1 MAWEAAFWFWAQSRF
16 CLAGAAARCFPIVN
30 TTVLRLLAAALVLA
44 AGSPMAMAQAID
56 FAQARQRLLAGSDQ
70 LAAADKAVQSAQLR
84 CEGVQKLGGPALVA
98 TGMAFHYDLQARID
112 LDPARQQINGV
123 ASQLPPQMGGILG
136 QLPQLPGNYSLQQS
150 GQRAN
155 AGLALLWPLYNGG
168 LADAVRSGCAALAD
182 EALAAASGD
191 EQALQALLVQRYFG
205 AQLAARAAQLRA
217 SALDMVRAHDAAA
230 QQMLA
235 TGVISRL
242 ERLQAQAALAD
253 AQQQGRKAQDEAQLA
268 ATALARTLKAVVPLR
283 PSSPLF
289 VHSQPLPPLAGFIDS
304 ALQRHPGLSTV
315 QAKRREAGALHE
327 AQEALRRPQL
337 LGFGIGEIGGGSG
350 LSSTRRPNWAA
361 GVAVYWQLWDSVDRD
376 RLAASG
382 QRKIEQ
388 AEFAEAQARSDI
400 ALLVEKNWLAAE
412 HARSQYLAQQAQED
426 LARELLRLREAG
438 LREGTSTPLE
448 LIEARVNLAKVLTER
463 AQAAN
468 YYVQALAA
476 LLQSCGQGED
486 FARYL
491 ARADILIPAD
501 AP

>member
-1 MAWEAAFWFWAQSRF
+1 M
-16 CLAGAAARCFPIVN
+16 VK
-30 TTVLRLLAAALVLA
+30 TTVFWRLTATLALA
-44 AGSPMAMAQAID
+44 AGSAAAMAQSLD
-56 FAQARQRLLAGSDQ
+56 FAQAQQRLLAGSDQ

-84 CEGVQKLGGPALVA
+84 CEGVEKFGGPSLLA
-98 TGMAFHYDLQARID
+98 TGTALHYDLQANIN
-112 LDPARQQINGV
+112 LDPARQQVNGV
-123 ASQLPPQMGGILG
+123 VGQLPPQLGGIVG
-136 QLPQLPGNYSLQQS
+136 KLPQLPSDYNLQQN

-155 AGLALLWPLYNGG
+155 AALALLWPLYNGG
-168 LADAVRSGCAALAD
+168 LADAVRSGCAAQAD
-182 EALAAASGD
+182 EALAAAQGD

-217 SALDMVRAHDAAA
+217 SALAMVREHDAAA

-253 AQQQGRKAQDEAQLA
+253 AQQQARKAHDEAQLA
-268 ATALARTLKAVVPLR
+268 ATALARTLKAGAPLQ

-304 ALQRHPGLSTV
+304 ALQRHPGLSKV
-315 QAKRREAGALHE
+315 QAKRREASALHE
-327 AQEALRRPQL
+327 AQEALRRPQV
-337 LGFGIGEIGGGSG
+337 LGYGIGEMGGGSG
-350 LSSTRRPNWAA
+350 LNSNQRPNWVA
-361 GVAVYWQLWDSVDRD
+361 GVSVFWQLWDSVDRD
-376 RLAASG
+376 RLAASS

-388 AEFAEAQARSDI
+388 AELVEAQARSDI
-400 ALLVEKNWLAAE
+400 ALLVEKNWLATE
-412 HARSQYLAQQAQED
+412 HARTQYLAQQAQED

-438 LREGTSTPLE
+438 LREGTSTTLE

-468 YYVQALAA
+468 QYVQALAA
-476 LLQSCGQGED
+476 LLQSCGQAD
-486 FARYL
+486 TFAQYL